1 MSHVVVYTL
10 ISLGGGVDG
19 RDHTD
24 KGGQLS
30 GAYLDEAKAKSAK
43 NAPWCKLVPQAIDMD
58 QAKHEA
64 LAKLNPLDRLALG
77 L

>member
-1 MSHVVVYTL
+1 MSHVIVYTL
-10 ISLGGGVDG
+10 IANGGGVDG

-24 KGGQLS
+24 KGGDLV
-30 GAYLDEAKAKSAK
+30 GAYLDEAQANNAK
-43 NAPWCKLVPQAIDMD
+43 NAPWCKMVPQAVDMA
-58 QAKHEA
+58 QAKLAA